1 MPLSP
6 WRGLGGEAFSMRST
20 FSTRLGAIAAAAGSA
35 IGLGNIWRFP
45 YMTGENGG
53 AAFLLIYLG
62 AVLCLGIPLMI
73 AEFMI
78 GRTAHAD
85 VAGSFRKLLPGTRWY
100 WVGAVSVFVAIVIL
114 GFYSVIS
121 GWTLEYTWRALTN
134 DFQTSV
140 ASAQLVTPDA
150 QASQVLTMD
159 FNAFATSQLPPILW
173 ASLFIAINAFILLGG
188 VQKGIERASNIL
200 MPILLLLLAMLCVN
214 SLTLPGAAEGLRFF
228 FEPDFS
234 KVTGQTVLAACG
246 QAFFSMSVGMG
257 CLIIYGSYMDDNTK
271 IGKTALSV
279 AGLDTMI
286 AILAGIIIFPA
297 CYSYNITPNAGPSLI
312 FITLPSV
319 FVAMPG
325 GYFWALLFFI
335 LVALAALT
343 STMSLLE
350 AEVTFFDET
359 IGMTRRRAI
368 MVSALITWVFC
379 VVSSLSLGVWND
391 YKIAGLNFFDFCDF
405 ITSNIFMPLGAAAIS
420 LFVGWKLDRQIV
432 RDAITNRKEDSGWY
446 LMPLIWALRVFCP
459 AVIFLVFLKGLGLI

>member
-1 MPLSP
+1 M
-6 WRGLGGEAFSMRST
+6 
-20 FSTRLGAIAAAAGSA
+20 GAIAAAAGSA

-62 AVLCLGIPLMI
+62 AVLVLGIPLMI
-73 AEFMI
+73 AELLI

-85 VAGSFRKLLPGTRWY
+85 VAGSFRKLLPDTKWY
-100 WVGAVSVFVAIVIL
+100 WVGAVSVFVAVVIL

-134 DFQTSV
+134 DFQASV
-140 ASAQLVTPDA
+140 ASAQLVTPEA
-150 QASQVLTMD
+150 QASQILTMD
-159 FNAFATSQLPPILW
+159 FNAFAQSQLPPVLW

-200 MPILLLLLAMLCVN
+200 MPILLLLLVALCVN
-214 SLTLPGAAEGLRFF
+214 SLTLPGASEGLKFL

-257 CLIIYGSYMDDNTK
+257 CLIIYGSYMGDSTK
-271 IGKTALSV
+271 LGKTALSV
-279 AGLDTMI
+279 AALDTFI
-286 AILAGIIIFPA
+286 ALLAGITIFPA
-297 CYSYNITPNAGPSLI
+297 CYSYGITPNAGPSLI

-325 GYFWALLFFI
+325 GYFWALLFFV
-335 LVALAALT
+335 LVTLAALT

-350 AEVTFFDET
+350 AEVTFFNET
-359 IGMTRRRAI
+359 VGLSRRRAI
-368 MVSALITWVFC
+368 LLSSLITWVFC
-379 VVSSLSLGVWND
+379 IVSSLSLGIWD
-391 YKIAGLNFFDFCDF
+391 GYRIAGLNFFDFCDF
-405 ITSNIFMPLGAAAIS
+405 VTSSVFMPLGAAAIS

-432 RDAITNRKEDSGWY
+432 RDAITNCNEDSGWY
-446 LMPLIWALRVFCP
+446 VLPLIWALRIFCP
-459 AVIFLVFLKGLGLI
+459 AIIFLIFLKGIGLIPDAI